1 MGIVF
6 TRTITHLL
14 VGAILLVHYFIIKH
28 VWLTR
33 MSDLSWFVYIVR
45 RDTACHCSFSSMKG
59 LWRLLIQRLDWL
71 LVHCKSISQ
80 YYIFQGCLDKFT
92 SYHFYAWVERRN
104 MNNQDTCQC
113 VLSIF
118 SINLHVLEHNLCK
131 CYNLNCRSTISY

>member
-14 VGAILLVHYFIIKH
+14 VGAILLVHYFIIKR

-45 RDTACHCSFSSMKG
+45 RGPTCHCSFSGMKG
-59 LWRLLIQRLDWL
+59 LWRLLIQHLDWL

-80 YYIFQGCLDKFT
+80 HIFPCYHDKFT
-92 SYHFYAWVERRN
+92 SYHLHAWVERRN
-104 MNNQDTCQC
+104 MKNQDTCQC
-113 VLSIF
+113 ILSIF

-131 CYNLNCRSTISY
+131 CYNLNCRNTISH